1 MYVCF
6 FLKMFHI
13 IHQSNQ
19 NMKTNFDNIL
29 RLQNA
34 SFFVIEFLNNFRSED
49 VNCCQKM
56 SIKYTCTP
64 KYYAQVVKKHKFLA
78 LIVANA
84 RLFLRKWS
92 ILDRY
97 QVHHLCLVYKLQQQ
111 LRGKLKNG
119 TGSNSQSTSKS
130 NYWLRCRLS
139 QGQS

>member
-1 MYVCF
+1 MYRCF
-6 FLKMFHI
+6 FLKVFHI

-34 SFFVIEFLNNFRSED
+34 SCLENFVFWISEQFVLWRCKLLSEN
-49 VNCCQKM
+49 VNKKTPLLQNIMQK
-56 SIKYTCTP
+56 
-64 KYYAQVVKKHKFLA
+64 VVKKHKFLA

-84 RLFLRKWS
+84 RLFFRKWS

-111 LRGKLKNG
+111 LRGKLKTERG
-119 TGSNSQSTSKS
+119 QT
-130 NYWLRCRLS
+130 LS
-139 QGQS
+139 QLQSQTIGWEVG